1 MKLNNIYKN
10 REYITRSGN
19 YSSAAAVVYQYLIEL
34 QRKQGYS
41 FASDTYLA
49 NICGLSKSS
58 IQKIIS
64 QFANNG
70 FIKRET
76 NGLNRKIYLIKDVI
90 YPEFNYMKDEKDE
103 ESVIEPV
110 VKESVEDDLDNIV
123 KDLPS
128 IKPPA
133 GLAGPIPRKKKTK
146 SKEERNREKKLK
158 IAFEAKVYDI
168 YPVDKRGVQ
177 SKMFTLFKNLPNDDI
192 KMLVSNTSRYVE
204 LTKAPYHQSLRNYI
218 EGKLYTDDAI
228 ESITKQQDEIKRRE
242 RDKNGS
248 STALRRSDWEETGIE
263 YFE

>member
-103 ESVIEPV
+103 ESVTEPII
-110 VKESVEDDLDNIV
+110 KESVEDELDNIV
-123 KDLPS
+123 KDLPDV
-128 IKPPA
+128 KPPA

-146 SKEERNREKKLK
+146 SKEEKEREKRLK
-158 IAFEAKVYDI
+158 VAFEEMVYDI

-177 SKMFTLFKNLPNDDI
+177 SKMFTLFKNLSDKDI
-192 KMLVSNTSRYVE
+192 KMVIQNTSTYVK
-204 LTKAPYHQSLRNYI
+204 LNNAPYHKSLKNYI
-218 EGKLYTDDAI
+218 ESKLYTDDAI
-228 ESITKQQDEIKRRE
+228 ESIIKQQEDIKRRE

-248 STALRRSDWEETGIE
+248 KTALRKSDWEETGIE